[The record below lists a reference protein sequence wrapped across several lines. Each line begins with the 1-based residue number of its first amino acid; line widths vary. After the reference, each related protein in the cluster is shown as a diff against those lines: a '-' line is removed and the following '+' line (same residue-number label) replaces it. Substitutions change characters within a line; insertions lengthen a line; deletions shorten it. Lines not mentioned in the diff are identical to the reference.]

1 MLQETEYVRNLRQN
15 QHKITPQRLSLIK
28 YVCENEGHF
37 TAEEAFNKLRESE
50 PTITLATV
58 YNILKIFTGSGILN
72 TFDLN
77 GSRWFET
84 NSALHINFI
93 CESCGKIEDIES
105 TDITPLIRKVRE
117 NGNLF
122 TSGTILMKGYCKKC
136 NKELNGNH
144 H

>member
-1 MLQETEYVRNLRQN
+1 MLQESEYIRNLRQN

-28 YVCENEGHF
+28 YICDNEGHF
-37 TAEEAFNKLRESE
+37 TAEEAFTKLRESE

-58 YNILKIFTGSGILN
+58 YNILKIFTSSGILN
-72 TFDLN
+72 TFEHK

-93 CESCGKIEDIES
+93 CDGCGKIEDID
-105 TDITPLIRKVRE
+105 TADITPLIRKVRE
-117 NGNLF
+117 SGNTF
-122 TSGTILMKGYCKKC
+122 TSGTILMRGYCKKC
-136 NKELNGNH
+136 AKSREDH